1 MFGLILFL
9 QWHAHADIVLPN
21 FASVATD
28 VLTTDLVVLGISAD
42 AANNF
47 VGGFLVVYFGL
58 GFGLG

>member
-1 MFGLILFL
+1 
-9 QWHAHADIVLPN
+9 VLPY

-28 VLTTDLVVLGISAD
+28 VLTTDLVVLGVSAD

-47 VGGFLVVYFGL
+47 VGGFLVVYFRL